1 MERSGTKILVV
12 DDSNTNIVLLEAVL
26 TNQGYTILTAPGVE
40 EALSIMDTER
50 PQLILLDLLMPK
62 VDGYQFLE
70 NIKKNESTKDIP
82 VIIVSAVTSPKDIQR
97 SKSLGAIDYIE
108 KPIILP
114 VLLTKIESALNN

>member
-1 MERSGTKILVV
+1 MDRPGTKILVV
-12 DDSNTNIVLLEAVL
+12 DDSNTNIVLLEAIL

-40 EALSIMDTER
+40 EALSILDTDR

-108 KPIILP
+108 KPINLP
-114 VLLTKIESALNN
+114 VLLTKIESALSN